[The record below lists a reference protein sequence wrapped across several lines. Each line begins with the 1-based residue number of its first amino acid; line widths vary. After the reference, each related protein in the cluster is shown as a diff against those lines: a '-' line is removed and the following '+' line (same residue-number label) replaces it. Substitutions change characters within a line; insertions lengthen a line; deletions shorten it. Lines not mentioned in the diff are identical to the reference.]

1 MAYIAKQIKT
11 LLNDVIEDLTG
22 QSATIQGLDTSDL
35 VSMGKAISSMN
46 LLEGWYGKL
55 INRLAKTVY
64 FVRVYDPKRARSIL
78 RDEHEYGAFVQK
90 VYYTAPDFV
99 DNPEYKIPSY
109 TGGGAIDSYT
119 QHSPYD
125 VSAVVAVD
133 AKIFGG
139 QGTFAIEIV
148 RPVDQIRSAFLSDA
162 DMMRFIDGIYLAIE
176 NKLKL
181 AEEALVSTAV
191 CTAMAADINGGN
203 VRNLLTEYNTLHEDD
218 TGFTA
223 LTAAQALTD
232 ADFLKF
238 ASKEINQLI
247 SYMEDMST
255 AYNVGGYMT
264 FTDRENLVVEMLTEA
279 AAAFDTY
286 ASADTFHNEL
296 IALPRYEKV
305 NKWQFTGQSGKGF
318 DNVSSIKVIH
328 DDFKV
333 DVVNPTGTI
342 AETGIIAFVHDIE
355 HVAACFGHRRS
366 WEKYNERDDVYI
378 HGETARKGY
387 AVDLNA
393 NGMVFIVKDVES

>member
-22 QSATIQGLDTSDL
+22 QSGSIQGLDTTDL

-99 DNPEYKIPSY
+99 DNPEYGIPSY
-109 TGGGAIDSYT
+109 SGSSIDSYT

-139 QGTFAIEIV
+139 QGTFALEIV

-162 DMMRFIDGIYLAIE
+162 EMMRFIDGIYLAIE

-191 CTAMAADINGGN
+191 CTAMAADINGGQ
-203 VRNLLTEYNTLHEDD
+203 VRNLLTEYNTLHAND
-218 TGFTA
+218 TGFVA

-232 ADFLKF
+232 ADFLRF
-238 ASKEINQLI
+238 AAKEINQI
-247 SYMEDMST
+247 VTYMEDMST
-255 AYNVGGYMT
+255 AYNVGNYMT
-264 FTDRENLVVEMLTEA
+264 FTDRDNLVVEMLTD
-279 AAAFDTY
+279 FS
-286 ASADTFHNEL
+286 ASLDSYLLSDTFNQQL
-296 IALPRYEKV
+296 IQLPRYEKV

-318 DNVSSIKVIH
+318 SNVSSIKVIH

-342 AETGIIAFVHDIE
+342 AETGIVAFVHDIE
-355 HVAACFGHRRS
+355 HVAAYFGHRRS

-393 NGMVFIVKDVES
+393 NAMVFIVKDTES

>member
-1 MAYIAKQIKT
+1 MAYIAQQIKT

-22 QSATIQGLDTSDL
+22 QSAAIQDIDTTDL
-35 VSMGKAISSMN
+35 VSMGKAIANME

-55 INRLAKTVY
+55 VNRLAKTVY

-99 DNPEYKIPSY
+99 DNPEYGIPSS
-109 TGGGAIDSYT
+109 GSYT

-139 QGTFAIEIV
+139 QGTFALEII
-148 RPVDQIRSAFLSDA
+148 RPVDQIRSAFLSDSE
-162 DMMRFIDGIYLAIE
+162 MMRFIDGIYLTIE

-203 VRNLLTEYNTLHEDD
+203 VRNLLTEYNTLHAND

-255 AYNVGGYMT
+255 AYNVNGYMT
-264 FTDRENLVVEMLTEA
+264 FTDRDNLVVEMLADA

-318 DNVSSIKVIH
+318 DNLSKIDIVH
-328 DDFKV
+328 DDFKSAT
-333 DVVNPTGTI
+333 NLTGEIT
-342 AETGIIAFVHDIE
+342 ETGIIAFVHDIE
-355 HVAACFGHRRS
+355 HVAASFGHRRS
-366 WEKYNERDDVYI
+366 WEKYNERDDIYI
-378 HGETARKGY
+378 HGETAHKGY

-393 NGMVFIVKDVES
+393 NGMVFIVKDVTP

>member
-1 MAYIAKQIKT
+1 MAYIAQQIKT

-22 QSATIQGLDTSDL
+22 QSAAIQDIDTTDL
-35 VSMGKAISSMN
+35 VSMGKSISNME

-55 INRLAKTVY
+55 VNRLAKTVY

-99 DNPEYKIPSY
+99 DNPEYGIPNN
-109 TGGGAIDSYT
+109 GSYT

-139 QGTFAIEIV
+139 QGTFALEII
-148 RPVDQIRSAFLSDA
+148 RPVDQIRSAFLSDSE
-162 DMMRFIDGIYLAIE
+162 MMRFIDGIYLTIE

-203 VRNLLTEYNTLHEDD
+203 VRNLLTEYNTLHADD
-218 TGFTA
+218 TGFEA

-255 AYNVGGYMT
+255 AYNVNGYMT
-264 FTDRENLVVEMLTEA
+264 FTDRDNLVVEMLADA

-318 DNVSSIKVIH
+318 ENLSKIDIVH
-328 DDFKV
+328 DDFKTV
-333 DVVNPTGTI
+333 SNPTGEIT
-342 AETGIIAFVHDIE
+342 ETGIIAFIHDIE
-355 HVAACFGHRRS
+355 HVAAYFGHRRS
-366 WEKYNERDDVYI
+366 WEKYNERDDIYI

-393 NGMVFIVKDVES
+393 NGMVFIVKDVTP

>member
-22 QSATIQGLDTSDL
+22 NSASIQGIDTTDL

-64 FVRVYDPKRARSIL
+64 FIRVYDPDRQRSIL

-90 VYYTAPDFV
+90 VYYTAPAMD
-99 DNPEYKIPSY
+99 DNPEYEIPTYSE
-109 TGGGAIDSYT
+109 GAITGYS
-119 QHSPYD
+119 QSSPYS

-139 QGTFAIEIV
+139 QGTFALEIV

-162 DMMRFIDGIYLAIE
+162 EMMRFIDGIYLAIE
-176 NKLKL
+176 NKMKL

-203 VRNLLTEYNTLHEDD
+203 VRNLLTEYNTLHAEE
-218 TGFTA
+218 TGFVA
-223 LTAAQALTD
+223 LTAAQAMTD
-232 ADFLKF
+232 ADFLRF
-238 ASKEINQLI
+238 VSKEINQTVE
-247 SYMEDMST
+247 YMQDMSE
-255 AYNVGGYMT
+255 AFNVGNYLT
-264 FTDRENLVVEMLTEA
+264 FTDRDNLVVEVLTDA
-279 AAAFDTY
+279 AAAFDSY
-286 ASADTFHNEL
+286 LYSDTFHNDL
-296 IALPRYEKV
+296 VALPRFEKV
-305 NKWQFTGQSGKGF
+305 NKWQFTGQTGGGF
-318 DNVSSIKVIH
+318 ANVSKIKIVH
-328 DDFKV
+328 DDFKTV
-333 DVVNPTGTI
+333 SNPTGTI
-342 AETGIIAFVHDIE
+342 TQDGIIAFVHDIE
-355 HVAACFGHRRS
+355 HVAAYFGHRRS
-366 WEKYNERDDVYI
+366 WEFYNQRDDVYV

-393 NGMVFIVKDVES
+393 NGMVFVVADVET

>member
-1 MAYIAKQIKT
+1 MAYIAQQIKT

-22 QSATIQGLDTSDL
+22 QSAAIQDIDTTDL
-35 VSMGKAISSMN
+35 VSMGKAISNME

-55 INRLAKTVY
+55 VNRLAKTVY

-99 DNPEYKIPSY
+99 DNPEYGIPSS
-109 TGGGAIDSYT
+109 GSYT

-139 QGTFAIEIV
+139 QGTFALEII
-148 RPVDQIRSAFLSDA
+148 RPVDQIRSAFLSDSE
-162 DMMRFIDGIYLAIE
+162 MMRFIDGIYLTIE

-218 TGFTA
+218 AGFTE

-264 FTDRENLVVEMLTEA
+264 FTDRDNLVVEMLADA

-318 DNVSSIKVIH
+318 DNLSSIDIIH
-328 DDFKV
+328 DDFKTQA
-333 DVVNPTGTI
+333 NPTGEI

-355 HVAACFGHRRS
+355 HVAAYFGHRRS
-366 WEKYNERDDVYI
+366 WEKYNERDDIYI

-393 NGMVFIVKDVES
+393 NGMVFIVKDVTP

>member
-1 MAYIAKQIKT
+1 MSYIAKQIKT

-22 QSATIQGLDTSDL
+22 QSAAIQDIDTTDL
-35 VSMGKAISSMN
+35 VSMGKAISNME

-90 VYYTAPDFV
+90 VYFTAPDFV
-99 DNPEYKIPSY
+99 DNPEYKIPDSE
-109 TGGGAIDSYT
+109 SYT

-125 VSAVVAVD
+125 VSAVVSVD

-139 QGTFAIEIV
+139 QGTFALEII
-148 RPVDQIRSAFLSDA
+148 RPVDQIRSAFLSDSE
-162 DMMRFIDGIYLAIE
+162 MMRFIDGIYLTIE
-176 NKLKL
+176 NKFKL

-203 VRNLLTEYNTLHEDD
+203 VRNLLTEYNTLHADD
-218 TGFTA
+218 TGFED

-255 AYNVGGYMT
+255 AYNVNGYMT
-264 FTDRENLVVEMLTEA
+264 FTDRDNLVVEMLADA

-318 DNVSSIKVIH
+318 DNLSSIDIIH
-328 DDFKV
+328 DDFKSV
-333 DVVNPTGTI
+333 TNVTGEI

-355 HVAACFGHRRS
+355 HVAAYFGHRRS
-366 WEKYNERDDVYI
+366 WEKYNERDDIYI

-393 NGMVFIVKDVES
+393 NGMVFIVKDVTP

>member
-1 MAYIAKQIKT
+1 MAYIAQQIKT

-22 QSATIQGLDTSDL
+22 QSAAIQDIDTSDL
-35 VSMGKAISSMN
+35 VSMGKSISNME
-46 LLEGWYGKL
+46 LLEGWYSKL
-55 INRLAKTVY
+55 VNRLAKTVY
-64 FVRVYDPKRARSIL
+64 FVRVYDPKRVRSIL

-99 DNPEYKIPSY
+99 DNPEYGIPSS
-109 TGGGAIDSYT
+109 GSYT

-139 QGTFAIEIV
+139 QGTFALEII
-148 RPVDQIRSAFLSDA
+148 RPVDQIRSAFLSDSE
-162 DMMRFIDGIYLAIE
+162 MMRFIDGIYLTIE

-203 VRNLLTEYNTLHEDD
+203 VRNLLTEYNTLHAHD
-218 TGFTA
+218 TGFEA

-255 AYNVGGYMT
+255 AYNVNGYMT
-264 FTDRENLVVEMLTEA
+264 FTDRDNLVVEMLADA

-318 DNVSSIKVIH
+318 DNLSSIDIVH
-328 DDFKV
+328 DDFKSAT
-333 DVVNPTGTI
+333 NLTGEIT
-342 AETGIIAFVHDIE
+342 ETGIIAFVHDIE
-355 HVAACFGHRRS
+355 HVAAYFGHRRS
-366 WEKYNERDDVYI
+366 WEKYNERDDIYI

-393 NGMVFIVKDVES
+393 NGMVFIVKDVTP

>member
-1 MAYIAKQIKT
+1 M
-11 LLNDVIEDLTG
+11 
-22 QSATIQGLDTSDL
+22 
-35 VSMGKAISSMN
+35 
-46 LLEGWYGKL
+46 
-55 INRLAKTVY
+55 
-64 FVRVYDPKRARSIL
+64 
-78 RDEHEYGAFVQK
+78 QK

-99 DNPEYKIPSY
+99 DNPEYGIPSS
-109 TGGGAIDSYT
+109 GSYT

-139 QGTFAIEIV
+139 QGTFALEII
-148 RPVDQIRSAFLSDA
+148 RPVDQIRSAFLSDSE
-162 DMMRFIDGIYLAIE
+162 MMRFIDGIYLTIE

-218 TGFTA
+218 TGFEA

-255 AYNVGGYMT
+255 AYNVNGYMT
-264 FTDRENLVVEMLTEA
+264 FTDRDNLVVEMLSDA

-318 DNVSSIKVIH
+318 DNLSSIDIIH
-328 DDFKV
+328 DDFKTQA
-333 DVVNPTGTI
+333 NPTGEIT
-342 AETGIIAFVHDIE
+342 ETGIIAFVHDIE
-355 HVAACFGHRRS
+355 HVAAYFGHRRS
-366 WEKYNERDDVYI
+366 WEKYNERDDIYI

-393 NGMVFIVKDVES
+393 NGIVFIVKDVTP